1 MTTQTQTRPENEVQ
15 QPESSL
21 LPPVDV
27 TEDASGITLYA
38 DFPGVPK
45 ERLKLQVEAQTL
57 TIEGELTLDV
67 PEAMEAVHVEVG
79 HPRFRRVF
87 TLSKELDSERVSAD
101 FSQGVLKIRIPKTA
115 HAQPRKVSIRVE

>member
-1 MTTQTQTRPENEVQ
+1 MTIQTQTHPENERQ
-15 QPESSL
+15 QPESCL

-27 TEDASGITLYA
+27 TEDVSGITLYA

-67 PEAMEAVHVEVG
+67 PEGMEAVHVEVA

-101 FSQGVLKIRIPKTA
+101 FNQGVLKIRIPKTA
-115 HAQPRKVSIRVE
+115 HAQPRKVSIQVE

>member
-1 MTTQTQTRPENEVQ
+1 MTTHMQTNTENDVQ

-27 TEDASGITLYA
+27 MEDAAGITLYA

-57 TIEGELTLDV
+57 TIEGELNLDV
-67 PEAMEAVHVEVG
+67 PEGMDPVHAEVG
-79 HPRFRRVF
+79 YPRFRRVF

-101 FSQGVLKIRIPKTA
+101 FNQGVLKIRIPKTA
-115 HAQPRKVSIRVE
+115 HAQPRKVNIRIE

>member
-1 MTTQTQTRPENEVQ
+1 MTMQTQTHQENEMQ

-67 PEAMEAVHVEVG
+67 PEGMEAVHVEVV

-101 FSQGVLKIRIPKTA
+101 FNQGVLKIRIPKTA
-115 HAQPRKVSIRVE
+115 HAQPRKVSIQVR